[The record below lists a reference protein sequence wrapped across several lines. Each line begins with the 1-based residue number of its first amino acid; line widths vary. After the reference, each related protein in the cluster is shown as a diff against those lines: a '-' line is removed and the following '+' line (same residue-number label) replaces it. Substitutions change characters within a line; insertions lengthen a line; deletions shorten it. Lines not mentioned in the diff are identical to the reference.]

1 MPRKYG
7 LASRSKGS
15 EREVIGLIPAAGQ
28 ATRLAPLP
36 CSKELFPIGFRAD
49 NKGNDLMPKVVCHYL
64 LEKMRLATI
73 TKAYIVIRE
82 GKWDI
87 PAYFGNGSALDM
99 HLAYLMMGLP
109 YGVPYTI
116 DQAYHFVKDAVI
128 AFGFPDMVFDAEDAF
143 VKLLSR
149 HAVDDVEVVLG
160 VIAFGFPDMVFDA
173 EDAFVKLLSRHA
185 VDDVEVVLGIFPA
198 DRPQKVDM
206 VDLDKAGQVKQIII
220 KPQRTDLRLTWGIA
234 VWTPVFTHFMHEY
247 LSASKETAAQQ
258 PELFVGDVLNAAI
271 QEGLRVEGVLISDKP
286 YLDIG
291 TGDDLLKAVKGCL
304 AQVE

>member
-1 MPRKYG
+1 MPREYG

-87 PAYFGNGSALDM
+87 PTYFGNGSDLDM

-160 VIAFGFPDMVFDA
+160 
-173 EDAFVKLLSRHA
+173 
-185 VDDVEVVLGIFPA
+185 IFPA

-220 KPQRTDLRLTWGIA
+220 KPQETKLRYTWGIA
-234 VWTPVFTHFMHEY
+234 VWTPGFTRFMHEY
-247 LSASKETAAQQ
+247 LASIRESAEEQS
-258 PELFVGDVLNAAI
+258 ELFLGEVFNAAI

-291 TGDDLLKAVKGCL
+291 TGDDLLEAVKRGI
-304 AQVE
+304 AQVK